1 MSTCNRLNRFAPSKS
16 LGGQYCNVIFPS
28 EKHSDWFLNLK
39 RRAGYQL
46 VLTWLP
52 IKHPQMTSFSSS
64 TVMVTWLFL
73 SRILQLKAK
82 VPIRKGWFSPEN
94 FPLRTP
100 WQIWLTQCRGFWA
113 MPHAA
118 VATSVT
124 SLSSTPWRHFVES
137 AAIIGC
143 GRNTT
148 FKLLIFWRFRSRGPE
163 LNK

>member
-1 MSTCNRLNRFAPSKS
+1 MNFRFSYCWFPAS
-16 LGGQYCNVIFPS
+16 QYVVCHAVKIG
-28 EKHSDWFLNLK
+28 
-39 RRAGYQL
+39 AGYQL
-46 VLTWLP
+46 ALTWVP

-124 SLSSTPWRHFVES
+124 SLSSTPWRYFVES

-148 FKLLIFWRFRSRGPE
+148 FKLLIFWRFRLRGSVV
-163 LNK
+163 NK